1 MCLHEKLLKEEYV
14 VNLYNGIENNSR
26 IPISHGFRH
35 INNVLNYCKK
45 LADIFKLT
53 SREREELLT
62 SAVMHDVAQAF
73 LQPNHAYNGAFMVKE
88 MLENNESIDP
98 AYIKEKIDIER
109 VCNIIKNHGGK
120 KREEYEDVLSCLLI
134 LADKLDITKDRLKP
148 RYKEFE
154 FLWFMES
161 IEKIDIQLEN
171 NIFKIIIITSEKTS
185 FSELNKNGGLEKIL
199 KILDVFDEKFSLMH
213 EVITQVIN

>member
-1 MCLHEKLLKEEYV
+1 MWLYEKLLDEEYV
-14 VNLYNGIENNSR
+14 VNLYKGIENNRR
-26 IPISHGFRH
+26 IPISHGFHH

-45 LADIFKLT
+45 LAKIFNLNDQEK
-53 SREREELLT
+53 EELFT

-73 LQPNHAYNGAFMVKE
+73 LQPNHAYNGAVIVKE

-98 AYIKEKIDIER
+98 KYIKSKIDIER

-120 KREEYEDVLSCLLI
+120 KREEYDDVLSCLLI

-154 FLWFMES
+154 FLWFMEN
-161 IEKIDIQLEN
+161 IEKVDIKLEGN
-171 NIFKIIIITSEKTS
+171 VLKIIIITNEKIP
-185 FSELNKNGGLEKIL
+185 FLELNKKGGLDKLL
-199 KILDVFDEKFSLMH
+199 KILDLFDERFNLNHEIVMRFS
-213 EVITQVIN
+213 N